1 MTDNKMVSV
10 VIPVHNTEKY
20 LKRCYLSVINQTYPN
35 IEVVLINDASM
46 DDSDTLIQLLMK
58 TTNGRTIHYNKFCIN
73 QGLSAVRNFGLCHA
87 NGDYISFLDSDDWYD
102 SDFLSKMIASLESTS
117 GDVAVCGIR
126 TEHNNYCSSSIRY
139 FYETTA
145 TIVGDYALKLLSRA
159 IHNNAYITPMVGNK
173 VFRKQFLTNCG
184 LTFPLLNTY
193 EDDVFSFLVFAQSP
207 SVVLVSDTSQHYY
220 QHENSITHSFSK
232 QRIDNLID
240 AFVLLKA
247 ELRRKNLLP
256 RYTEEYMA
264 FFDRCITTT
273 YDDLIAYPL
282 GTYEKKKYIAY
293 FLERLIANFSIG
305 QVVEYLDIE
314 RFHRFMGII

>member
-10 VIPVHNTEKY
+10 VIPVYNTEKY

-35 IEVVLINDASM
+35 IEVILINDDSKDAS
-46 DDSDTLIQLLMK
+46 DALIQSLIK
-58 TTNGRTIHYNKFCIN
+58 TTNGRTIHYNKFSKN
-73 QGLSAVRNFGLCHA
+73 RGLGAVRNFGLCHA
-87 NGDYISFLDSDDWYD
+87 GGDYISFLDSDDWYD
-102 SDFLSKMIASLESTS
+102 SDFLSKMIASLESAS

-139 FYETTA
+139 FYETTS

-159 IHNNAYITPMVGNK
+159 IHNDAYITPMVGNK
-173 VFRKQFLTNCG
+173 VFRKQFLTSCG
-184 LTFPLLNTY
+184 LTFPLINTH
-193 EDDVFSFLVFAQSP
+193 EDDVFSFLLFAQAP
-207 SVVLVSDTSQHYY
+207 SVVLVSGTSQHYY

-247 ELRRKNLLP
+247 KLHSKNLLP
-256 RYTEEYMA
+256 KYTEEYMA
-264 FFDRCITTT
+264 FFDRCVTTT
-273 YDDLIAYPL
+273 YDDLIAYPMS
-282 GTYEKKKYIAY
+282 THEKKEYIAY
-293 FLERLIANFSIG
+293 FLQRLTENFSIG